1 MNTSTYKINEVWNF
15 YLMRTLCD
23 YNTTKDYFF
32 AGFVATTCLRL
43 YSVCSEY
50 ASVLMIFQ
58 GDGAQVIGR
67 SPPLTGTTNPR
78 YLHLCSSLVEYTCG
92 WCIVD
97 LAASSN
103 CGLMLSWNLLAFLSM
118 WIRTGEYQIATSR
131 LSENNTYSKSILHT
145 ATIALTF
152 WCILWLLNCWL
163 LLKFEHNDLRNNCSL
178 GVDHSRTEFSNI
190 VQLFT
195 NVRVVKFVQRSSQK
209 SQKCFRLI
217 DASLNLQIKA
227 EFIIMC
233 DAQIYEVR
241 NEGQLMGINIRARSY
256 QNSPKYVKSKIT

>member
-1 MNTSTYKINEVWNF
+1 MLSSGLALNYMFKNFTAEVLIGATSCCK
-15 YLMRTLCD
+15 R
-23 YNTTKDYFF
+23 KDYFF

-67 SPPLTGTTNPR
+67 SSPLTGTTNPR
-78 YLHLCSSLVEYTCG
+78 
-92 WCIVD
+92 
-97 LAASSN
+97 
-103 CGLMLSWNLLAFLSM
+103 
-118 WIRTGEYQIATSR
+118 
-131 LSENNTYSKSILHT
+131 
-145 ATIALTF
+145 
-152 WCILWLLNCWL
+152 
-163 LLKFEHNDLRNNCSL
+163 FEHNDLRNNCSL

-195 NVRVVKFVQRSSQK
+195 NVMVVKFK